1 MARDALT
8 AYLDTNVLIRHFTG
22 EPPALA
28 KRAKSLLESGERLV
42 LTDVIAAECVYVL
55 DSFYEVGREQIV
67 QLMRSAI
74 AFSTIDAPNVAV
86 VLRALELYGSGHDY
100 ADSYLV
106 ACAEESGAQVAS
118 LDRGI
123 DKIGTVPRIG

>member
-1 MARDALT
+1 LT

-28 KRAKSLLESGERLV
+28 RRSKALLESGEQLI
-42 LTDVIAAECVYVL
+42 LTDLIVAECVHVL
-55 DSFYEVGREQIV
+55 ESFYELEREQVV

-74 AFSTIDAPNVAV
+74 AFNSIITPNAPV
-86 VLRALELYGSGHDY
+86 VLRALELYGDGHDY

-106 ACAEESGAQVAS
+106 ACAEESGAAIAS
-118 LDRGI
+118 FDRGI
-123 DKIGTVPRIG
+123 DKIGTVARVG